1 MCVPH
6 AFLQFCHS
14 LVAYEVAQY
23 LVGIGQGSSRTF
35 TCYHVAVL
43 LIQMASILGVGSKV
57 LFKTRIAGSLLAVED
72 ARACQYHRGSTDGTY
87 ALAGLVMSDE
97 RLSHALV
104 LVEMSA
110 AWHSSRQQEHVCI
123 AEVLHVLKAQ
133 VGFQCYA
140 MRSFYPF
147 AARNAYGLDVYTTSA
162 KYVYRSQTFD
172 FLEAIGKKFVYLC
185 HNFMFFLSD
194 YSIYII
200 TFAKVTIIIEMT
212 KQMAEQHLKF
222 AIFGNEYQAKKSVS
236 IETILAFLEKK
247 KAEIY
252 VENAYYD
259 FLVRDLQLDVKV
271 AGVFED
277 YNFDVDY
284 VISMGGDGTFLKAAS
299 KVGAKGTPIIG
310 INMGR
315 LGFLA
320 DVLPSEI
327 ETALDSLYA
336 GECQI
341 EEHAVIQVEARGGVL
356 AGNPFA
362 LNDIAVLKRDDAS
375 MISIRTHVDGEFLVT
390 YQADGLIVTTPTG
403 STAYNLSNGG
413 PIIIPQ
419 SGSLCLTPVAPH
431 SLNIRPI
438 VINDTAEIQL
448 DIESRSHNYL
458 VAIDGRSERMTE
470 ETSLVIRKAAH
481 SIKIVKQRNQR
492 YFSTLREKLMW
503 GADQRER

>member
-1 MCVPH
+1 
-6 AFLQFCHS
+6 
-14 LVAYEVAQY
+14 
-23 LVGIGQGSSRTF
+23 
-35 TCYHVAVL
+35 
-43 LIQMASILGVGSKV
+43 
-57 LFKTRIAGSLLAVED
+57 
-72 ARACQYHRGSTDGTY
+72 
-87 ALAGLVMSDE
+87 
-97 RLSHALV
+97 
-104 LVEMSA
+104 
-110 AWHSSRQQEHVCI
+110 
-123 AEVLHVLKAQ
+123 
-133 VGFQCYA
+133 
-140 MRSFYPF
+140 
-147 AARNAYGLDVYTTSA
+147 
-162 KYVYRSQTFD
+162 
-172 FLEAIGKKFVYLC
+172 
-185 HNFMFFLSD
+185 
-194 YSIYII
+194 
-200 TFAKVTIIIEMT
+200 MT

-259 FLVRDLQLDVKV
+259 FLVRDLHLDVKV

-341 EEHAVIQVEARGGVL
+341 EEHAVIQVEAKGGVL

-470 ETSLVIRKAAH
+470 KTSLVIRKAAH

>member
-1 MCVPH
+1 
-6 AFLQFCHS
+6 
-14 LVAYEVAQY
+14 
-23 LVGIGQGSSRTF
+23 
-35 TCYHVAVL
+35 
-43 LIQMASILGVGSKV
+43 
-57 LFKTRIAGSLLAVED
+57 
-72 ARACQYHRGSTDGTY
+72 
-87 ALAGLVMSDE
+87 
-97 RLSHALV
+97 
-104 LVEMSA
+104 
-110 AWHSSRQQEHVCI
+110 
-123 AEVLHVLKAQ
+123 
-133 VGFQCYA
+133 
-140 MRSFYPF
+140 
-147 AARNAYGLDVYTTSA
+147 
-162 KYVYRSQTFD
+162 
-172 FLEAIGKKFVYLC
+172 
-185 HNFMFFLSD
+185 
-194 YSIYII
+194 
-200 TFAKVTIIIEMT
+200 MT

-259 FLVRDLQLDVKV
+259 FLVRDLHLDVKV

-470 ETSLVIRKAAH
+470 EISLVICKAAH

>member
-1 MCVPH
+1 M
-6 AFLQFCHS
+6 
-14 LVAYEVAQY
+14 AQ
-23 LVGIGQGSSRTF
+23 
-35 TCYHVAVL
+35 
-43 LIQMASILGVGSKV
+43 
-57 LFKTRIAGSLLAVED
+57 
-72 ARACQYHRGSTDGTY
+72 
-87 ALAGLVMSDE
+87 
-97 RLSHALV
+97 
-104 LVEMSA
+104 
-110 AWHSSRQQEHVCI
+110 
-123 AEVLHVLKAQ
+123 
-133 VGFQCYA
+133 
-140 MRSFYPF
+140 
-147 AARNAYGLDVYTTSA
+147 
-162 KYVYRSQTFD
+162 
-172 FLEAIGKKFVYLC
+172 
-185 HNFMFFLSD
+185 
-194 YSIYII
+194 
-200 TFAKVTIIIEMT
+200 
-212 KQMAEQHLKF
+212 QHLKF
-222 AIFGNEYQAKKSVS
+222 AIFGNEYQSKKSAS
-236 IETILAFLEKK
+236 IETILSYLEKK
-247 KAEIY
+247 EAEVY
-252 VENAYYD
+252 VENAYYE
-259 FLVRDLQLDVKV
+259 FLTRDQQLDVKA

-299 KVGAKGTPIIG
+299 RVGAKGTPIIG
-310 INMGR
+310 VNMGR

-327 ETALDSLYA
+327 ESALDSLYS
-336 GECQI
+336 GECLI
-341 EEHAVIQVEARGGVL
+341 EEHAVIQVEAEGGIL

-375 MISIRTHVDGEFLVT
+375 MISIRTQVDGEFLVT

-419 SGSLCLTPVAPH
+419 SGSICLTPVAPH

-438 VINDTAEIQL
+438 VINDTAVITL

-470 ETSLVIRKAAH
+470 ETRLIIRKAPH

>member
-1 MCVPH
+1 
-6 AFLQFCHS
+6 
-14 LVAYEVAQY
+14 
-23 LVGIGQGSSRTF
+23 
-35 TCYHVAVL
+35 
-43 LIQMASILGVGSKV
+43 
-57 LFKTRIAGSLLAVED
+57 
-72 ARACQYHRGSTDGTY
+72 
-87 ALAGLVMSDE
+87 
-97 RLSHALV
+97 
-104 LVEMSA
+104 
-110 AWHSSRQQEHVCI
+110 
-123 AEVLHVLKAQ
+123 
-133 VGFQCYA
+133 
-140 MRSFYPF
+140 
-147 AARNAYGLDVYTTSA
+147 
-162 KYVYRSQTFD
+162 
-172 FLEAIGKKFVYLC
+172 
-185 HNFMFFLSD
+185 
-194 YSIYII
+194 
-200 TFAKVTIIIEMT
+200 
-212 KQMAEQHLKF
+212 MAEQHLKF
-222 AIFGNEYQAKKSVS
+222 AIFGNEYQAKKSAS
-236 IETILAFLEKK
+236 IEIILNYLDKRGSEV
-247 KAEIY
+247 Y
-252 VENAYYD
+252 VESTYYD
-259 FLVRDLQLDVKV
+259 FLTREQHLKLNV

-299 KVGAKGTPIIG
+299 RVGAKGTPIIG

-327 ETALDSLYA
+327 ESALDSLYA

-341 EEHAVIQVEARGGVL
+341 EEHAVIQVEPKGGVL

-375 MISIRTHVDGEFLVT
+375 MISIRTMVDGEFLVT
-390 YQADGLIVTTPTG
+390 YQADGLIVSTPTG

-438 VINDTAEIQL
+438 VINDTAEITL

-470 ETSLVIRKAAH
+470 ETRLVIRRAAH

-503 GADQRER
+503 GADQRAR

>member
-1 MCVPH
+1 
-6 AFLQFCHS
+6 
-14 LVAYEVAQY
+14 
-23 LVGIGQGSSRTF
+23 
-35 TCYHVAVL
+35 
-43 LIQMASILGVGSKV
+43 
-57 LFKTRIAGSLLAVED
+57 
-72 ARACQYHRGSTDGTY
+72 
-87 ALAGLVMSDE
+87 
-97 RLSHALV
+97 
-104 LVEMSA
+104 
-110 AWHSSRQQEHVCI
+110 
-123 AEVLHVLKAQ
+123 
-133 VGFQCYA
+133 
-140 MRSFYPF
+140 
-147 AARNAYGLDVYTTSA
+147 
-162 KYVYRSQTFD
+162 
-172 FLEAIGKKFVYLC
+172 
-185 HNFMFFLSD
+185 
-194 YSIYII
+194 
-200 TFAKVTIIIEMT
+200 MT

-259 FLVRDLQLDVKV
+259 FLVRDLHLDVKV

-470 ETSLVIRKAAH
+470 ETRLVIRRAAH